1 MLPFAFKA
9 AWLCTSELFFGT
21 IAVQSG
27 RESSPAILLN
37 LQGPVLDLF
46 SSHMKTCPWAI
57 LNHGTSRGCED

>member
-9 AWLCTSELFFGT
+9 AWLCKLFSGT

-27 RESSPAILLN
+27 RESSPAALLN

-46 SSHMKTCPWAI
+46 SSHIETSSWAI
-57 LNHGTSRGCED
+57 LSHNTS

>member
-9 AWLCTSELFFGT
+9 AWLCKLIFGT

-37 LQGPVLDLF
+37 LPGPVLDLF
-46 SSHMKTCPWAI
+46 SPHME
-57 LNHGTSRGCED
+57 TSS